1 MPAFSLH
8 DTELFERMA
17 EELRRAAAELRQLA
31 ASTPHKA
38 PDAPEKLEA
47 YAAAIVRDLKQA

>member
-17 EELRRAAAELRQLA
+17 DELRRASAELRQLA
-31 ASTPHKA
+31 PITPHRA
-38 PDAPEKLEA
+38 PGAPEKLEA